1 MDTDYFKSDRNDY
14 SNKIDNPIEIIEQVN
29 QDIEI
34 PVKIKI
40 VGVGGSGCNTIDR
53 MIEGGVENVDLIAIN
68 TDLQTLQKSKTNH
81 TIQIGKSLTKGQ
93 GSGSIPEKG
102 QKAAEE
108 SDNEIRNA
116 IQSADM
122 VFVTCGMG
130 GGTGTGAAP
139 IVAKIAKESGAL
151 TVGVV
156 TKPFSWERRN
166 EVAEEGMKK
175 LQEEVDSLII
185 ISNDN
190 LVSYAEDTS
199 ADWNGDL
206 FSLADS
212 VLLQGIKG
220 IMDLIL
226 KAGQINVD
234 FADVKTIME
243 KGKNK
248 KTIMSS
254 VVVKKQS
261 PIEEI
266 IKKITEN
273 RLIDGGG
280 KIDKP
285 EGILVN
291 ISHKGLNSAEFLRFI
306 TQLNTNLSIGVPS
319 SNYITGITTDET
331 LEEDQVKILLI
342 AICHNSNIE
351 INDQRNE
358 QKNISISQE
367 RFNSNNED
375 IKEKDSVNFEDIFQ
389 DIENDNIADSQENKG
404 AKIHVF
410 SAETEDQVKVI
421 DSPLEVKYDDY
432 NDLDVPAIT
441 RKRRNLNKR
450 DR

>member
-1 MDTDYFKSDRNDY
+1 MDYFKSDKNDY
-14 SNKIDNPIEIIEQVN
+14 NSRIDNPIEIIEQVN
-29 QDIEI
+29 QDIEV

-53 MIEGGVENVDLIAIN
+53 MVLGGVENVDLIAIN
-68 TDLQTLQKSKTNH
+68 TDLQTLQKSKTNN

-166 EVAEEGMKK
+166 EVAEEGMEK

-190 LVSYAEDTS
+190 LVCYAEDTS

-206 FSLADS
+206 FNLADS

-291 ISHKGLNSAEFLRFI
+291 ISYKGIPSSEFLKFI

-331 LEEDQVKILLI
+331 LEEDEVKILLI
-342 AICHNSNIE
+342 AICHSNSTQ
-351 INDQRNE
+351 INEKSNE
-358 QKNISISQE
+358 FTSQE
-367 RFNSNNED
+367 RFNSNNLEN
-375 IKEKDSVNFEDIFQ
+375 IEEKDSVDFEDIFQ
-389 DIENDNIADSQENKG
+389 DIENDHITNPQENKG

-410 SAETEDQVKVI
+410 SAKTEDQVKVI